1 MQPEIRRLSLWGLT
15 YFWSQPQVTLKVT
28 AALAILSLLL
38 FFFLI
43 LAQEIGV
50 WSAKN
55 NSFK

>member
-28 AALAILSLLL
+28 AALATLSLLL